1 MQKHKKNSKKAI
13 QLKLIMAL
21 TRAFP
26 KGKTQTRNKE
36 ECVQHPSHQETS
48 N

>member
-1 MQKHKKNSKKAI
+1 MQKHKKNSKEAI
-13 QLKLIMAL
+13 QLKLIMVL
-21 TRAFP
+21 TRAFS
-26 KGKTQTRNKE
+26 KEETQIRNN